1 MKNGW
6 IRYLTIATVVLG
18 IIGLFIRPESGV
30 DRMPGFY
37 PLTGV
42 AIIAIVVLAVRVLA
56 RVLERPEDEYDAD

>member
-1 MKNGW
+1 MNGSW
-6 IRYLTIATVVLG
+6 IRILAIAAVILG

-42 AIIAIVVLAVRVLA
+42 LIIAIVVLAVRVLA

>member
-1 MKNGW
+1 MNGRW
-6 IRYLTIATVVLG
+6 TRYLTIATVVLG

-42 AIIAIVVLAVRVLA
+42 AVIAIVVLAVRVLT

>member
-6 IRYLTIATVVLG
+6 IRTLTIATVVLG

-42 AIIAIVVLAVRVLA
+42 AVIAIVVLAVRVLA
-56 RVLERPEDEYDAD
+56 RALEKPEDEYDAD

>member
-1 MKNGW
+1 MNGRW
-6 IRYLTIATVVLG
+6 TRYLTIATVVLG

-56 RVLERPEDEYDAD
+56 RVLEKPEDEYDAD

>member
-6 IRYLTIATVVLG
+6 IRYLTIATVMLG

>member
-1 MKNGW
+1 VKNGW

>member
-1 MKNGW
+1 MNGKW
-6 IRYLTIATVVLG
+6 IRALALAAGLLG
-18 IIGLFIRPESGV
+18 AIGLFVRPASGV

-42 AIIAIVVLAVRVLA
+42 LIITLVVLGVRVLA